1 MRVFHY
7 KKNIHFRPTINLDK
21 IWTLIPKNVQEE
33 AKGKKDQTLTID
45 VTKFGYHK
53 VLGKGLL
60 PKIPIVIK
68 AKFFS
73 CEAEKRIKSIGGACV
88 LTA

>member
-21 IWTLIPKNVQEE
+21 LWTLVPKNVQDE
-33 AKGKKDQTLTID
+33 AKTKKEALCID

-60 PKIPIVIK
+60 PKVPLVVK

-73 CEAEKRIKSIGGACV
+73 NEAEKRIKSIGGACV

>member
-1 MRVFHY
+1 MRVFHL
-7 KKNIHFRPTINLDK
+7 KRNIHFRPTINLDK
-21 IWTLIPKNVQEE
+21 LWTLVPKNVQEE
-33 AKGKKDQTLTID
+33 AKTKKESLCID

-60 PKIPIVIK
+60 PKVALVVK

-73 CEAEKRIKSIGGACV
+73 REAEKRIKSVGGACV